1 MAVAVRAEA
10 RAYVQG
16 SIPRKDRP
24 DRDFYPTPPR
34 ATEAL
39 LDAWDFSGD
48 VVWEPACGDGAISK
62 VLAARKIKVH
72 STDIYDYGYPMRAV
86 ADFFTYEPKFK
97 YTAIVTNPPF
107 THARQFAERALETK
121 AETVA
126 MLARLAFLEGK
137 SRKVFWESSGL
148 CRVLVFSSRVNI
160 PRKSLVQEY
169 EGKNGMV
176 AFAWY
181 VFRKGYEHAPT
192 IGWL

>member
-1 MAVAVRAEA
+1 MRPEA
-10 RAYVQG
+10 RSWVQG

-24 DRDFYPTPPR
+24 ERDFYPTPPR

-39 LDAWDFSGD
+39 LDAWDFSRH

-72 STDIYDYGYPMRAV
+72 STDIHDYGFPMRAV
-86 ADFFTYEPKFK
+86 ADFFTYAPRFK

-107 THARQFAERALETK
+107 THARQFVERALQTE
-121 AETVA
+121 ARTVA

-137 SRKVFWESSGL
+137 SRKAFWESSGL
-148 CRVLVFSSRVNI
+148 SKVLVFSSRVNI
-160 PRKSLVQEY
+160 PRKSLVEEY
-169 EGKNGMV
+169 AGKNGMV

-181 VFRKGYEHAPT
+181 VFTKGNKRPPT